1 MKGNR
6 WCTVCSG
13 RAGPIL
19 GPTAQSRTSPPAIL
33 VSQISTQRR
42 MNIYNILQEIIQQEG
57 ELEEPC
63 VQRLVAIA
71 SQEMRELPKV
81 AGPWAPSG
89 FHPTTSP
96 GLGCWKARPGMSKAL
111 VQLPQGARTGFAP
124 GSPAGLEQ
132 AGGGR
137 VFMRPQVVVAPH
149 VPLPSLRWKAT

>member
-13 RAGPIL
+13 RAGPVL

-33 VSQISTQRR
+33 VSQISTQRT

-81 AGPWAPSG
+81 IGPWAPSG
-89 FHPTTSP
+89 FHPP
-96 GLGCWKARPGMSKAL
+96 PVLAWAVGRHGLGCPK
-111 VQLPQGARTGFAP
+111 
-124 GSPAGLEQ
+124 
-132 AGGGR
+132 
-137 VFMRPQVVVAPH
+137 
-149 VPLPSLRWKAT
+149 PLSIT